1 MVGAPSAADAIAR
14 ARRLPRLRVGLHL
27 VLTDGEPVLP
37 ATQVPDLV
45 GADGRF
51 RNDMARLGAAIFL
64 RPAVRRQLAAE
75 IEAQFSAFAASGLA
89 LDHVNAHKHFHVHPT
104 IAGLLV
110 EIGARFGLRAVR
122 VPNEPHALLARI
134 DAATPAVD
142 AMLPPCAALLRRRLR
157 KARLAAPDRVF
168 GIAWSGAMT
177 TDRVAA
183 LLRQLPD
190 GCSELY
196 AHPATDDAFVGAEPG
211 YAYAGELAALTSTA
225 AHEALRESG
234 ARLSTFADLARP

>member
-1 MVGAPSAADAIAR
+1 MVGAPAAADAIAK
-14 ARRLPRLRVGLHL
+14 ARLLPRLRVGLHL

-37 ATQVPDLV
+37 PAQVPDLV

-51 RNDMARLGAAIFL
+51 RNDMARLGAAIFF

-75 IEAQFSAFAASGLA
+75 IEAQFSAFSASGLA

-104 IAGLLV
+104 IARLLV
-110 EIGARFGLRAVR
+110 EIGARFGLCAVR

-134 DAATPAVD
+134 DAATPAID
-142 AMLPPCAALLRRRLR
+142 AMLSPCAALLRRRLR
-157 KARLAAPDRVF
+157 NARLAAPDRVF

-183 LLRQLPD
+183 LLRHLPD

-196 AHPATDDAFVGAEPG
+196 AHPATGGGFVGAEPG
-211 YAYAGELAALTSTA
+211 YAYAGELAALTSA
-225 AHEALRESG
+225 AAREALRESG
-234 ARLSTFADLARP
+234 TRLSTFADLARP